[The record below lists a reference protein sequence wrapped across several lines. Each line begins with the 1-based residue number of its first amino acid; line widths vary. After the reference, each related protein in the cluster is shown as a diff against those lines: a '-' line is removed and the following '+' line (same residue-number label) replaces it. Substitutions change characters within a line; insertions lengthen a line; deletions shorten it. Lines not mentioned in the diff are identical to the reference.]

1 MIASDELRARKQAYS
16 RQFSVT
22 ASQLAFLQSV
32 ETEES
37 LLAQR
42 LKDIAMRPVLRL
54 INGAEDGPV
63 RELSRR
69 LRMKLP
75 RPQIR
80 ILPSARPTE
89 KPFGKFMESF
99 EWRSVLVSYDLL
111 SEPKAARMAYFTG
124 LTIAHPLL
132 AQAYER
138 LRHAV
143 SEASSDS
150 LIFVFGPSGV
160 GKTTMMRRFERHL
173 IEEMSQELT
182 ADRGQIP
189 AVSVEAVA
197 PDSGGFNWKDFY
209 KRLLV
214 GLEEPLVDRKIK
226 PDKQDEPR
234 PSHQRPMTCRTVAIA
249 EWRMAV
255 ERALHY
261 RRPRAILIDEAQH
274 MAKMAA
280 GRRLQDQLIV

>member
-1 MIASDELRARKQAYS
+1 MANLWR
-16 RQFSVT
+16 
-22 ASQLAFLQSV
+22 
-32 ETEES
+32 
-37 LLAQR
+37 
-42 LKDIAMRPVLRL
+42 
-54 INGAEDGPV
+54 
-63 RELSRR
+63 
-69 LRMKLP
+69 
-75 RPQIR
+75 
-80 ILPSARPTE
+80 
-89 KPFGKFMESF
+89 SF
-99 EWRSVLVSYDLL
+99 EWRSVWVSHDLL

-234 PSHQRPMTCRTVAIA
+234 LATSGQ
-249 EWRMAV
+249 
-255 ERALHY
+255 
-261 RRPRAILIDEAQH
+261 
-274 MAKMAA
+274 
-280 GRRLQDQLIV
+280 